1 MRLTQFKELSLVTG
15 MTLVSILFF
24 STNSNAANIDVM
36 EPRGAINNNDT
47 IDDINN
53 SSSITDGP
61 GPNAINNNG
70 TITYINNSGTITGGW
85 IGK

>member
-1 MRLTQFKELSLVTG
+1 MRLSLFKELSLAIG
-15 MTLVSILFF
+15 MALVSILIFP
-24 STNSNAANIDVM
+24 TNSNAANIDVT
-36 EPRGAINNNDT
+36 EPTGGINNNDT

-53 SSSITDGP
+53 SSIITGTFS
-61 GPNAINNNG
+61 GINNNG